1 MANLK
6 KAEKAIATPF
16 DGYKGKNRSRLQ
28 DIRRNCVYDSIISRI
43 GNSQFKWSGLPDEFL
58 QHCNSQLMEM
68 SINCGVAVLYKVPV
82 NVSATNGGHWTVTP
96 LEWTDVKRNDGTAEH
111 FITSGS
117 DYSITDSQLDKYVII
132 KNDSFMSCEYDVS
145 EWYSSMLSDTD
156 IAQRALIKWSRM
168 TPIARAN
175 SGIEAG
181 KMEETLKKVYEGIP
195 WAVISDDTKMIT
207 GQPMSRDD
215 STLRLADESAI
226 ERMHFLSEFHYEL
239 VRRICNLYNMPFHTT
254 AKSAQ
259 NLESEIHNT
268 DIFSQSLMPD
278 RLSARKKAAE
288 EMNRVFGW
296 SVTVEYGETV
306 KKENEVIDSNVK
318 QEIAE
323 VENVSRETNADN
335 SETDSETDGDNDDR
349 P

>member
-1 MANLK
+1 
-6 KAEKAIATPF
+6 
-16 DGYKGKNRSRLQ
+16 
-28 DIRRNCVYDSIISRI
+28 
-43 GNSQFKWSGLPDEFL
+43 
-58 QHCNSQLMEM
+58 
-68 SINCGVAVLYKVPV
+68 
-82 NVSATNGGHWTVTP
+82 
-96 LEWTDVKRNDGTAEH
+96 
-111 FITSGS
+111 
-117 DYSITDSQLDKYVII
+117 
-132 KNDSFMSCEYDVS
+132 MSCEYDVS

-278 RLSARKKAAE
+278 RLESRKKAAE
-288 EMNRVFGW
+288 EINRVFGW

-306 KKENEVIDSNVK
+306 KKENKVIDSNVE

-323 VENVSRETNADN
+323 VENVSRETNA
-335 SETDSETDGDNDDR
+335 SETNESETGGDNDDR

>member
-1 MANLK
+1 
-6 KAEKAIATPF
+6 
-16 DGYKGKNRSRLQ
+16 
-28 DIRRNCVYDSIISRI
+28 
-43 GNSQFKWSGLPDEFL
+43 
-58 QHCNSQLMEM
+58 
-68 SINCGVAVLYKVPV
+68 
-82 NVSATNGGHWTVTP
+82 
-96 LEWTDVKRNDGTAEH
+96 
-111 FITSGS
+111 
-117 DYSITDSQLDKYVII
+117 
-132 KNDSFMSCEYDVS
+132 
-145 EWYSSMLSDTD
+145 MLSDTD

-175 SGIEAG
+175 SGIDG
-181 KMEETLKKVYEGIP
+181 SKMEETLKKVYEGIP

-215 STLRLADESAI
+215 STLRLTDESAI

-278 RLSARKKAAE
+278 RLNERKKAAE
-288 EMNRVFGW
+288 EINRVFGW
-296 SVTVEYGETV
+296 SATVEYGETV

-323 VENVSRETNADN
+323 VENVTRETN
-335 SETDSETDGDNDDR
+335 DSETNGSGTGGVNNDR
-349 P
+349 S